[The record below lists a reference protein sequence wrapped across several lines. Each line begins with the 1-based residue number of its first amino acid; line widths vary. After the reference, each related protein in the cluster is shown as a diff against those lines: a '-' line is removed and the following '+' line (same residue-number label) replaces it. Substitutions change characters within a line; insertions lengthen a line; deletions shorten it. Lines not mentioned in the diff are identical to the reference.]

1 LSEGLVVVAA
11 LPNLLSLLRIALVP
25 VLVYFLAD
33 TGPSSSALA
42 ALTFFVASL
51 TDFLDGYLARRHGQT
66 TTLGK
71 FLDPLADK
79 LIVVSALIMLAATDR
94 FPRVPAWM
102 VVVIVGREL
111 AVTGLR
117 GIASGEGIILA
128 AEELGKYKMI
138 LQILALHGLLLHY
151 RYVFVDCYFSGL
163 VAAICPVSLLHYR
176 YVFVDCHAAGMYFLW
191 ISLVMSLWSGIDYHI
206 KVARQVLVKRSSSVP
221 RVSLSAEGAG
231 AQS

>member
-1 LSEGLVVVAA
+1 MLT

-25 VLVYFLAD
+25 FLVYFLTD
-33 TGPSSSALA
+33 IGPLFSALA

-51 TDFLDGYLARRHGQT
+51 TDYFDGYLARRHGHA

-79 LIVVSALIMLAATDR
+79 LVVVAALIMLTAINR

-117 GIASGEGIILA
+117 AIASSEGVILP

-138 LQILALHGLLLHY
+138 FQMFALHGLLLHY
-151 RYVFVDCYFSGL
+151 SYFHL
-163 VAAICPVSLLHYR
+163 DFHL
-176 YVFVDCHAAGMYFLW
+176 AGMYFLW
-191 ISLVMSLWSGIDYHI
+191 LSLVLGVWSGIDYHV
-206 KVARQVLVKRSSSVP
+206 KVIRQVIAKHPTRGSPPTTTVERME
-221 RVSLSAEGAG
+221 AHG
-231 AQS
+231 